1 MRTLDDLE
9 RAMAARLAAEGLAT
23 TPAIARRRDR
33 SRAALSFGQ
42 RYVWAH
48 QQITPGSTAYNLCL
62 ALTFRGPVDDDAL
75 RRSFQALTVR
85 HEVLRTTYHTD
96 ESGAPFQ
103 RIHDDLPPRVVAVD
117 LTGQPAEQVA
127 ARVER
132 LVADAAHEE
141 FDLTAESSMRLQF
154 IRVDDATLTVV
165 LVIQHIAWD
174 GMTLPALSRDV
185 ERAYAQATVGEID
198 VEPLELQVADFAE
211 AEQDAFEAADHSD
224 EIDFWASRFT
234 DESGVAQLADLQL
247 PYDRRPVVETERG
260 ERLDRLLGTAAD
272 KNLRDLANRLQA
284 TPFQVFLAAY
294 YLALRQITGQ
304 TDIVVGT
311 TVANREESGTDR
323 LIGNLSNM
331 LPLRFTGAGVSTF
344 AELTAHA
351 ASVTTDAF
359 AHKAFP
365 QEAIVRAVNRV
376 TGNVGSG
383 LFDTMV
389 LFLQQKITGPQLP
402 GVQTSW
408 ELAHHGAS
416 LLPVAVEVFLHD
428 DRVDVQ
434 ITYRTD
440 LFDEPTIIRLHDYID
455 QMLAAAAPEKPLED
469 LLVLSETDR
478 ARLASSAVGPIVPIV
493 PETLDEMIRTS
504 SRTHPE
510 RIAVVFGNTELTYA
524 QFDERVNSVA
534 RLLISA
540 GVRAGD
546 KVGLFAER
554 SEWLPIVFSAILR
567 AGAVYVPIDPSYPAD
582 RIEYMVADARLSVVV
597 CAASKAFAGAGGST
611 GTVLI
616 DLRDDAVLSELSRV
630 DSTPLTDNELARPVH
645 PLDIAYLLYTS
656 GTTGRPKGVMVGH
669 RAAANHVQWMAEHF
683 DFGMERILQKAPIG
697 FDVSV
702 FELINALCTGS
713 ATVLPPSDWWQ
724 ADVESLTGII
734 AEHQITQI
742 SLVPSVV
749 RALLDSAPDQ
759 ASLRSMRYVYLGGEA
774 VPPELVTEASEVF
787 GGTVLGLYGPTEAA
801 MDIMHEDF
809 SDSIRTRERY
819 GECVEPALI
828 GVPESNSSVYVLD
841 ERLRPVPPGVV
852 GELYLA
858 GVQLAH
864 GYHRRPGL
872 SSATF
877 VACPFGEQPGARMY
891 RTGDI
896 ARWNGHGSME
906 YLGRADD
913 QVKVRGHRIELGE
926 ISSVLRQAPGIAAA
940 AVAVHG
946 EALVGYYVPAAASVA
961 VDDAVI
967 RDHLTARLPDY
978 MVPATLLVL
987 DALPLTANGKLD
999 RKALPLPE
1007 LGAESGNGRELRDDA
1022 EHAVA
1027 AAIGKVLGLTDPT
1040 TLRAGDD
1047 FLALGGDSISAIR
1060 IAAELK
1066 KAGRHITTS
1075 ALFAARSIA
1084 GIAAATGI
1092 LETDHAPAL
1101 VEVSGPDGWVPLNP
1115 VATMW
1120 TEQNADR
1127 TGFALATAVV
1137 TPRDADAAK
1146 IRATVDAV
1154 VARHPMLRASLAIDD
1169 NGSLAFRIPLDIS
1182 SAATKFVDITLAAD
1196 EWEAT
1201 AGDVLAEQLTIHAAA
1216 LDPDGGHNVAAVWV
1230 HTEDTHV
1237 GRLLLIV
1244 HHLVIDGVS
1253 WRIIADDLRELW
1265 ASPASDQVEGTSMRA
1280 WNTNIARLATA
1291 PEITSSLESW
1301 DRIAA
1306 TPDVVLGTR
1315 AFDPAADTVATVAEV
1330 TAEITAADTEYLM
1343 TTVAGAFGAG
1353 FLDVQLAAL
1362 TVAVN
1367 RLRAAKAQD
1376 TGPVA
1381 VTMERH
1387 GRTESLFA
1395 GAQLAETVGW
1405 FTTTYPAAL
1414 GAAGAGALDVE
1425 AALAAV
1431 KEQSAAV
1438 NDSGIAWGL
1447 LRWLNP
1453 DARRVLA
1460 VHAAPQISFNYMGRF
1475 TNSIAAEPDS
1485 WDSAPEFGYLGG
1497 HANPAAPAPA
1507 VLDVNT
1513 VTVADGVNAR
1523 LQASFRFPVGAIT
1536 KADVT
1541 SLVGHWQQ
1549 ALADLA
1555 AAVRSDD
1562 RRRLTPSDVLA
1573 ADVDLDDLNR
1583 WRQATGDFTDVYPLA
1598 PMQAGLFYTALS
1610 AGAGDVYN
1618 TQTLIRISGP
1628 LDVERLGAAFATVVN
1643 RYPNLRVRVTVSK
1656 TGVPHALV
1664 AERVDVPLRFLDIS
1678 DTTDVDARLGQFT
1691 ADDNAEQFDL
1701 ANGPLTRVSVLK
1713 LPEPAHHLVVLTMHH
1728 ILLDG
1733 WSGQLLMREVFA
1745 EYASAGA
1752 PPIAD
1757 PTTYGKFLALTQQR
1771 AEETEKAWAETMNG
1785 ASACLVAP
1793 DRGAGDGSAPLSRA
1807 FTIDDEL
1814 VKVLTDIA
1822 SEAGATF
1829 STMCQVAWAN
1839 TLRLITGEAATVFG
1853 EAVSGRPADLDGVD
1867 TAIGC
1872 FTNIVPAVI
1881 NVDGQ
1886 ASWRALLSESHTGR
1900 TELMEYPQYPLT
1912 SAMRA
1917 ASGGG
1922 SIRKLFDTM
1931 FVYESYPPGR
1941 DEIESLLADAGL
1953 RLETFEGG
1961 GATDNS
1967 LLLMI
1972 FPANSLLPSDSV
1984 EAIIFAAADAFEPDE
1999 AEIVEAAFVNTLRE
2013 IAAHPD
2019 QVVADSAVLDDD
2031 AEGALV
2037 MRRMWQ

>member
-1 MRTLDDLE
+1 MRTLDDLQ

-23 TPAIARRRDR
+23 APAVSRRRDR
-33 SRAALSFGQ
+33 HRAPLSFGQ

-48 QQITPGSTAYNLCL
+48 QQINPGSTAYNLCL
-62 ALTFRGPVDDDAL
+62 ALTFRGSVDDDAL
-75 RRSFQALTVR
+75 RRSFEALVAR

-96 ESGAPFQ
+96 EGGAPFQ
-103 RIHDDLPPRVVAVD
+103 QIHDDLPPRVGTVD
-117 LTGQPAEQVA
+117 LTGSTAAEATAQIDQ
-127 ARVER
+127 

-154 IRVDDATLTVV
+154 VRVSDDTLVV
-165 LVIQHIAWD
+165 ILVIQHIAWD

-185 ERAYAQATVGEID
+185 ERAYAQAISGEVR

-211 AEQDAFEAADHSD
+211 AEQDAFEAADHSG
-224 EIDFWASRFT
+224 EIDFWASRFIG
-234 DESGVAQLADLQL
+234 ESGAAELADLPL

-260 ERLDRLLGTAAD
+260 ERLDRLLGPAAD

-294 YLALRQITGQ
+294 YLALREITGQ
-304 TDIVVGT
+304 SDIVVGT
-311 TVANREESGTDR
+311 TVANREEAGTDL

-331 LPLRFTGAGVSTF
+331 LPLRFTGAGASTF
-344 AELTAHA
+344 AELTAHTA
-351 ASVTTDAF
+351 AVTTEAF
-359 AHKAFP
+359 AHKMFP

-389 LFLQQKITGPQLP
+389 LFLQQTIDGPQLP

-416 LLPVAVEVFLHD
+416 LLPIAVEVFLLD

-440 LFDEPTIIRLHDYID
+440 LFNESTITRLHDYID
-455 QMLAAAAPEKPLED
+455 QMLSAAAPEKLVTD
-469 LLVLSETDR
+469 LLVLSEHDR
-478 ARLASSAVGPIVPIV
+478 ERLNESAHGPLVPIE
-493 PETLDEMIRTS
+493 PETLDAMIRAS
-504 SRTHPE
+504 ASRYPD
-510 RIAVVFGNTELTYA
+510 RVAVVFGRTELTYA
-524 QFDERVNSVA
+524 EFDARVNSVA
-534 RLLISA
+534 RLLINR
-540 GVRAGD
+540 GVVPGD

-567 AGAVYVPIDPSYPAD
+567 VGAVYVPIDPSYPAD
-582 RIEYMVADARLSVVV
+582 RVEYMVNDAELRLIVCASATVLSVAGQWDIIDVWNG
-597 CAASKAFAGAGGST
+597 AAATELAS
-611 GTVLI
+611 
-616 DLRDDAVLSELSRV
+616 LSS
-630 DSTPLTDNELARPVH
+630 SPLADNEISRPVH
-645 PLDIAYLLYTS
+645 PLDTAYLLYTS

-683 DFGMERILQKAPIG
+683 AFGMERILQKAPVG

-713 ATVLPPSDWWQ
+713 ATVLPPADWWQ

-734 AEHQITQI
+734 AEHQVTQI

-749 RALLDSAPDQ
+749 RALLDSGPDP
-759 ASLRSMRYVYLGGEA
+759 ALLASMRYVYLGGEA
-774 VPPELVTEASEVF
+774 VPPELVSEASDVF

-809 SDSIRTRERY
+809 TDSIRTRERY

-841 ERLRPVPPGVV
+841 DHLRPVPPGVV

-864 GYHRRPGL
+864 GYHRRPDL
-872 SSATF
+872 SATAF
-877 VACPFGEQPGARMY
+877 VACPFADQGGARMY

-896 ARWNGHGSME
+896 ARWNGQGSME

-940 AVAVHG
+940 AVAVHA
-946 EALVGYYVPAAASVA
+946 EALVGYYVPAAGADD
-961 VDDAVI
+961 VDDAAI
-967 RDHLTARLPDY
+967 RDHLSARLPDY
-978 MVPATLLVL
+978 MVPTALLAL

-999 RKALPLPE
+999 RKALPVPE
-1007 LGAESGNGRELRDDA
+1007 LGAESGNGRELRGDA
-1022 EHAVA
+1022 ERAVA
-1027 AAIGKVLGLTDPT
+1027 AAIGKVLGLADPAA
-1040 TLRAGDD
+1040 LRAGDD

-1066 KAGRHITTS
+1066 KVGWQITTS
-1075 ALFAARSIA
+1075 ALFAARSVA

-1092 LETDHAPAL
+1092 VTVDQAPAL
-1101 VEVSGPDGWVPLNP
+1101 VDVDGPSGWVPLNP
-1115 VATMW
+1115 IATMW
-1120 TEQNADR
+1120 TEQNVDR

-1137 TPRDADAAK
+1137 TPPDADGPRVRAAVESV
-1146 IRATVDAV
+1146 I
-1154 VARHPMLRASLAIDD
+1154 ARHPMLRASLVEDSA
-1169 NGSLAFRIPLDIS
+1169 GRLAFHIPADTS
-1182 SAATKFVDITLAAD
+1182 SDTIEFIDVTVESD
-1196 EWEAT
+1196 EWNAT
-1201 AGDVLAEQLTIHAAA
+1201 AGEVLNDQLKVQAAR
-1216 LDPDGGHNVAAVWV
+1216 LDPDVGRTVAAIWV
-1230 HTEDTHV
+1230 HTDDARV
-1237 GRLLLIV
+1237 GRLLLVI
-1244 HHLVIDGVS
+1244 HHLVVDGVS
-1253 WRIIADDLRELW
+1253 WRIITENLREAW
-1265 ASPASDQVEGTSMRA
+1265 ESPLAQQIDETSMRS
-1280 WNTNIARLATA
+1280 WSTNVARLASDPA
-1291 PEITSSLESW
+1291 ITQSLADW

-1306 TPDVVLGTR
+1306 TPDPVLGTR
-1315 AFDPAADTVATVAEV
+1315 AFDPLTDTVDTVAEV
-1330 TAEITAADTEYLM
+1330 TAEIAAGDTEYLM
-1343 TTVAGAFGAG
+1343 TAVATAFGAG

-1367 RLRAAKAQD
+1367 RFRAGKGQA
-1376 TGPVA
+1376 TGRVA

-1387 GRTESLFA
+1387 GRAESLFA
-1395 GAQLAETVGW
+1395 GAQLANTVGW
-1405 FTTTYPAAL
+1405 FTTAYPAAL
-1414 GAAGAGALDVE
+1414 GADGAGVVDVE
-1425 AALAAV
+1425 SSLALV
-1431 KEQSAAV
+1431 KEQSIAV
-1438 NDSGIAWGL
+1438 RDSGIAWGL

-1453 DARRVLA
+1453 ETRRTLES
-1460 VHAAPQISFNYMGRF
+1460 HTAPQISFNYMGRF
-1475 TNSIAAEPDS
+1475 AKAGAGEPDP
-1485 WDSAPEFGYLGG
+1485 WDAAPEFGYLGG
-1497 HANPAAPAPA
+1497 HANPTAPAPA
-1507 VLDVNT
+1507 LLDVNT
-1513 VTVADGVNAR
+1513 VTIVDGAAAQLR
-1523 LQASFRFPVGAIT
+1523 ASFRFPVGAIAEAEVRT
-1536 KADVT
+1536 
-1541 SLVGHWQQ
+1541 LVEYWRD
-1549 ALADLA
+1549 ALADLVK
-1555 AAVRSDD
+1555 AVRADD

-1573 ADVDLDDLNR
+1573 AGVDLDDLSR
-1583 WRQATGDFTDVYPLA
+1583 WRQATGEFTDVYPLA

-1618 TQTLIRISGP
+1618 TQTLIKISGQ
-1628 LDVERLGAAFATVVN
+1628 LDIERLGAAFATVVN
-1643 RYPNLRVRVTVSK
+1643 RYPNLRVRVAVSK

-1664 AERVDVPLRFLDIS
+1664 SDHVDVPLRLIDIS
-1678 DTTDVDARLGQFT
+1678 DTADVDARLEQFN
-1691 ADDNAEQFDL
+1691 ADDNAERFDL
-1701 ANGPLTRVSVLK
+1701 ASGPLTRVSVLK
-1713 LPEPAHHLVVLTMHH
+1713 LPEPSHHLVVLTMHH

-1757 PTTYGKFLALTQQR
+1757 PATYGKFLALTQER

-1785 ASACLVAP
+1785 VGACLVAP
-1793 DRGAGDGSAPLSRA
+1793 DRGTGDGSAPLART
-1807 FTIDDEL
+1807 FTLDDEL
-1814 VKVLTDIA
+1814 VAILTDIA
-1822 SEAGATF
+1822 GAAGATF
-1829 STMCQVAWAN
+1829 STICQVAWAN
-1839 TLRLITGEAATVFG
+1839 TLRLITGEPSTVFG

-1881 NVDGQ
+1881 TIDDH
-1886 ASWRALLSESHTGR
+1886 ASWRSLLGESHTRR

-1912 SAMRA
+1912 SAMRT
-1917 ASGGG
+1917 ASANGT
-1922 SIRKLFDTM
+1922 IRKLFDTM

-1941 DEIESLLADAGL
+1941 DEIAALLADAGL

-1984 EAIIFAAADAFEPDE
+1984 EAIILAAADAFEPDE
-1999 AEIVEAAFVNTLRE
+1999 ADIVEAAFLNTLRQ

-2019 QVVADSAVLDDD
+2019 QIVTDSAVLDDD
-2031 AEGALV
+2031 AEGTLV